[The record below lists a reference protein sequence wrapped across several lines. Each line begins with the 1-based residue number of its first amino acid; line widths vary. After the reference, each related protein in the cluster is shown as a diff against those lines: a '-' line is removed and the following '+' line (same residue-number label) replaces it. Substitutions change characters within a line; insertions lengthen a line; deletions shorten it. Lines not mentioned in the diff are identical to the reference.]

1 MALWSAQCAEINE
14 KIKVEDIK
22 MITLLSS
29 ILGFGSSFLPKLLG
43 YFEEKRDQA
52 HELAMMDKQLEQQIQ
67 LGNQKMQMMNIDA
80 DIRETEAL
88 HKEHASITR
97 KSSQWCINLSASVR
111 PVITYCLFFS
121 YTSLTLMLAFDY
133 IDGALFSL
141 LWAADG
147 MAPIFGACISFWFGS
162 RSFNRK

>member
-1 MALWSAQCAEINE
+1 
-14 KIKVEDIK
+14 
-22 MITLLSS
+22 MITLISS
-29 ILGFGSSFLPKLLG
+29 VLGFGSSFLPKVLG
-43 YFEEKRDQA
+43 YFEEKRDQK

-80 DIRETEAL
+80 DIRETESL
-88 HKEHASITR
+88 HKEHAQITS
-97 KSSQWCINLSASVR
+97 KSAQWCVNLSASVR

-121 YTSLTLMLAFDY
+121 YVSLTIMLASGA
-133 IDGALFSL
+133 IDGALFTL